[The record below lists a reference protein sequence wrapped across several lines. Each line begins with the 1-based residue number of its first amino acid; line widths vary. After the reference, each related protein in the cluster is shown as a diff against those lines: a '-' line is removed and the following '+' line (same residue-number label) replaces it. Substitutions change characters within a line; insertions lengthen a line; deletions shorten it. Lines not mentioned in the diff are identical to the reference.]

1 LLFTE
6 RLVHWTT
13 ARFTLDLSE
22 PRVMGIVNLTPDS
35 FSDGGA
41 WGDARAALHHAE
53 CLLREGAEVLDLGAE
68 SSRPGAPRVDADT
81 EWERLAPVLREAVRM
96 GVPVSVDTCKP
107 AVMRRAMD
115 VGADAINDIQAL
127 QAPGAL
133 EAVAAYPQVGVC
145 LMHMRGDPGSM
156 QQLTAYDD
164 VVGEVRAALE
174 HVAHR
179 AQAAGVAADRIVL
192 DPGFGFAKTPAQNL
206 TLHAALP
213 RLLDLGFPV
222 LAGWSRKSTLGWVT
236 GRPVGERLAASLA
249 AALSAAVAG
258 ARLLR
263 VHDVAA
269 TVDALR
275 VWRAAGQWP
284 AQATPGNSKR

>member
-1 LLFTE
+1 M
-6 RLVHWTT
+6 HWTT
-13 ARFTLDLSE
+13 ARFTLDLTE

-41 WGDARAALHHAE
+41 WADPSAAVRHAE
-53 CLLREGAEVLDLGAE
+53 RLLREGAEVLDLGAE
-68 SSRPGAPRVDADT
+68 SSRPGAPRIDANT
-81 EWERLAPVLREAVRM
+81 EWARLHPVIREVLRL

-107 AVMRRAMD
+107 EVMRRALD
-115 VGADAINDIQAL
+115 AGADAINDIQAL

-133 EAVAAYPQVGVC
+133 AAVAEHPRAGVC
-145 LMHMRGDPGSM
+145 LMHMRGEPGTM
-156 QQLTAYDD
+156 QQLTQYDD
-164 VVGEVRAALE
+164 VVAEVQQALAQAVHRVRAG
-174 HVAHR
+174 
-179 AQAAGVAADRIVL
+179 GVAAGRIVL
-192 DPGFGFAKTPAQNL
+192 DPGFGFAKTPAQNWA
-206 TLHAALP
+206 LHAALP
-213 RLLDLGFPV
+213 RLVALGYPV

-236 GRPVGERLAASLA
+236 GRPVGERLAGSVA

-284 AQATPGNSKR
+284 DTTISENLDP